1 MKKKLFFLFGI
12 VLLITCCSYSPSLIY
27 NRVYQYG
34 DYKFKQLYTHSVSF
48 CGFASDEAARTAQ
61 AFSREFVI
69 PETIYGQPVTQI
81 ESEAFM
87 SSTLFDRIIVPKTV
101 TVIGRAAFYKCTATI
116 STSGNIVS
124 NQGLLPP
131 AGGNENPYENNN
143 NNNNNN
149 SGNGNNNGNSGNNNG
164 SSGNSG
170 NNSSNN
176 NNGGYNNGGNGNNN
190 SESNNN
196 GGNSSGGNNYNPSS
210 PVEQYMGSY
219 SGTYTI
225 AGFNGNWTGRVERD
239 GIMSFSFDGKQA
251 TTGLSPSGHFSAT
264 SDGLFIEGT
273 ISSSG
278 RVNGTLKAMTGEHN
292 ESGSFEGN
300 RL

>member
-34 DYKFKQLYTHSVSF
+34 DYKFKQLNTHSVSF

-116 STSGNIVS
+116 STSGSIVTDEGYLS
-124 NQGLLPP
+124 PL
-131 AGGNENPYENNN
+131 
-143 NNNNNN
+143 
-149 SGNGNNNGNSGNNNG
+149 
-164 SSGNSG
+164 G
-170 NNSSNN
+170 NNSSIGGNN
-176 NNGGYNNGGNGNNN
+176 NNYD
-190 SESNNN
+190 
-196 GGNSSGGNNYNPSS
+196 S
-210 PVEQYMGSY
+210 PFEQYVGHY
-219 SGTYTI
+219 SGTYSI
-225 AGFNGNWTGRVERD
+225 SGGGMGQQNGNWRGDVDKSGRMTVTFD
-239 GIMSFSFDGKQA
+239 NMPQSFSPILTQ
-251 TTGLSPSGHFSAT
+251 TGDFS
-264 SDGLFIEGT
+264 SDGHNGPPLRGAIRNGHVTGVLFGT
-273 ISSSG
+273 PAFQQQM
-278 RVNGTLKAMTGEHN
+278 GT
-292 ESGSFEGN
+292 FEGH
-300 RL
+300 RS